1 MLAALL
7 LTAGF
12 RNVRYRQNDSVLRNW
27 DRSGGPPT
35 SRRIPGIICTSPTR
49 NVTYVIDVRIAWNI
63 TTGGGGV
70 YETVGDLAR
79 AAEVEKW
86 KHW

>member
-1 MLAALL
+1 M
-7 LTAGF
+7 
-12 RNVRYRQNDSVLRNW
+12 
-27 DRSGGPPT
+27 
-35 SRRIPGIICTSPTR
+35 
-49 NVTYVIDVRIAWNI
+49 TYVIDVRIAWNI

-86 KHW
+86 RDWQHCCDPSQV